1 MQSPEQ
7 QADGNNFWSPTYT
20 PFKLIIQEWKPPQI
34 LEQFPGPAIALQ
46 AITECYISITSPSK
60 RDKRESNKSKK
71 QWHLQGCAETKECFM
86 TSALK
91 RVIKIVCLLHVFQQ
105 KSPALFKIYSVYLDI
120 LQNAVLPWHP
130 ITCLHIHEIKLMQL
144 LCLRGLANHCKH
156 QEGICLLPT
165 ASSVR
170 LGRCIINH
178 VIVPVGHP
186 IPVTTGDR
194 PMDKWPHL
202 SPKLP
207 LGWLWSNLS
216 LPAWS

>member
-1 MQSPEQ
+1 MQSPKQ

-20 PFKLIIQEWKPPQI
+20 PFKLIIQEWKPAQI
-34 LEQFPGPAIALQ
+34 LQQFPGLAIALQ
-46 AITECYISITSPSK
+46 AITKCYISITSPSK

-91 RVIKIVCLLHVFQQ
+91 RIIKSLPSACFFLAEKSSLAWDLLYFDV
-105 KSPALFKIYSVYLDI
+105 

-156 QEGICLLPT
+156 
-165 ASSVR
+165 
-170 LGRCIINH
+170 
-178 VIVPVGHP
+178 
-186 IPVTTGDR
+186 
-194 PMDKWPHL
+194 
-202 SPKLP
+202 
-207 LGWLWSNLS
+207 
-216 LPAWS
+216 